1 MHLSQLLPLTYLLHT
16 TTTFLDSSS
25 FVIVLAL
32 SFFKAFDSVRHSAV
46 LEKYSRLNIPDNIYS
61 WIESFL
67 QDYSHITEFDNDV
80 SARNVDRMAGMSC
93 AALSSVSLVVSVL
106 LCLVELWWPWQRD
119 CSLDLTSHQSST
131 SSNIMNSTRLPAV
144 MVISLNCQVLICWQL
159 T

>member
-93 AALSSVSLVVSVL
+93 ATLSSVSSCVCVVMFSGIVMAMTAGL
-106 LCLVELWWPWQRD
+106 LFGLNFTPVIYIQQHHEQYP
-119 CSLDLTSHQSST
+119 TA
-131 SSNIMNSTRLPAV
+131 SSNGN
-144 MVISLNCQVLICWQL
+144 
-159 T
+159 